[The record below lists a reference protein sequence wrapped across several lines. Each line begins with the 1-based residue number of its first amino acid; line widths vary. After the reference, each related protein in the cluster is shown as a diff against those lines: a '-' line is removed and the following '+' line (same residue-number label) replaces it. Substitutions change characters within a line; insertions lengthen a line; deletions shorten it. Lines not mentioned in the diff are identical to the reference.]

1 MVVEFVGFHHGNI
14 DQARRV
20 DHLAVVML
28 LLVEGVM
35 LERMRTAERLLMM
48 AHVSLNR
55 WLL

>member
-1 MVVEFVGFHHGNI
+1 MG
-14 DQARRV
+14 
-20 DHLAVVML
+20 HLAVVM

-35 LERMRTAERLLMM
+35 LERMRTAERLLTM